1 MRREK
6 ESWVRWGIS
15 TGMMLVIS
23 LLGTAIITGTGAAL
37 FWIMKSVE
45 DRGWIPRDD
54 RLDNR
59 VDSAHYHRSRHRFH
73 HGATYVLPP
82 WSVRSPTASE
92 QNIMQ
97 KLSFFQWFNVV
108 VSAVAMVFIPTPTNQ
123 SPNNRFNIGWYAA
136 GGQLIIQALF
146 GDMIII
152 QLGLD
157 SVRPGHRRSS
167 QAREAAS
174 TQQRMNELYEVP
186 ADDARISIQLMN
198 KLLSVGLMF
207 SFGLPILY
215 LIIAAFF
222 WLGHWVDRHTLLRRI
237 SPRVATYDRMMDWV
251 LRKVL
256 PLSIALHVMM
266 AFVFFN
272 DICVTTGERIE
283 TTQSTQFMCERLVLR
298 AATASARKMRAMTMT
313 SARSSA

>member
-1 MRREK
+1 
-6 ESWVRWGIS
+6 
-15 TGMMLVIS
+15 ML
-23 LLGTAIITGTGAAL
+23 LLERPIT
-37 FWIMKSVE
+37 
-45 DRGWIPRDD
+45 
-54 RLDNR
+54 
-59 VDSAHYHRSRHRFH
+59 
-73 HGATYVLPP
+73 HGE
-82 WSVRSPTASE
+82 RE

-157 SVRPGHRRSS
+157 LVRPDIVVRRKL
-167 QAREAAS
+167 AKRAS

-186 ADDARISIQLMN
+186 ADVTLAFRIQLMN

-222 WLGHWVDRHTLLRRI
+222 WLGHWVDRYTLLRRI

-272 DICVTTGERIE
+272 DI
-283 TTQSTQFMCERLVLR
+283 
-298 AATASARKMRAMTMT
+298 A
-313 SARSSA
+313 